1 MLWFF
6 IGLLLVV
13 VDQLSKFY
21 ISNIMTL
28 YQSIPVIHNI
38 FHITYVVNYGA
49 AFGILKNQRVFF
61 IVSTVIIFGIL
72 VILYN
77 QIKVHNNFTY
87 ISFTLIVSGAIGNF
101 IDRIRFGYVVDF
113 FDFRVFP
120 VFNIADSLIVIG
132 VTIFSFYLLFLESKF
147 GGIS

>member
-1 MLWFF
+1 
-6 IGLLLVV
+6 
-13 VDQLSKFY
+13 
-21 ISNIMTL
+21 MTL

-61 IVSTVIIFGIL
+61 IVSTILIFGIL
-72 VILYN
+72 AILYN

-87 ISFTLIVSGAIGNF
+87 IFFTLIISGAIGNF
-101 IDRIRFGYVVDF
+101 IDRVRFGYVIDF

-120 VFNIADSLIVIG
+120 VFNIADSLIVVG
-132 VTIFSFYLLFLESKF
+132 VIIFSFYLLFLESKF
-147 GGIS
+147 GGVT